1 MRSKEAH
8 KICICLSCIEEPY
21 LHSLIEKRGK
31 NIAVITA
38 EIRPVASALT

>member
-21 LHSLIEKRGK
+21 LHSLIEKKGEKTSLSLLR
-31 NIAVITA
+31 
-38 EIRPVASALT
+38 R